1 MNLSKIKRYK
11 VNILVNYIFI
21 CWWQTIG
28 NKKDSIYNITQN
40 VKYLAINLTKYMLNF
55 FSEKYKT
62 LLREIKGPSKW

>member
-11 VNILVNYIFI
+11 VNIQVNYIFI

-40 VKYLAINLTKYMLNF
+40 VKYLGINLTKYMLNF
-55 FSEKYKT
+55 FSQKYKT
-62 LLREIKGPSKW
+62 LLREIKGLSKW